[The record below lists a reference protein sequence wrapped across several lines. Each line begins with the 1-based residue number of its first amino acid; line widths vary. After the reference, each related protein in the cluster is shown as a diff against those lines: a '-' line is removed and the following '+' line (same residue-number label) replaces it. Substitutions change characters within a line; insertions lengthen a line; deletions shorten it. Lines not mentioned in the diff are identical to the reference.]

1 MTLEKKKKS
10 DTRIEKKKKNIEKY
24 ICTAY
29 YTEKINFAIKM
40 MS

>member
-24 ICTAY
+24 ICSA
-29 YTEKINFAIKM
+29 KKNLLL
-40 MS
+40 